1 MDNSILEIT
10 NFFLKG
16 QTVGMCARTA
26 APGLCCI
33 RIKAVRQ
40 DVNRWVDV
48 AGFQLNFYYR
58 PEWWVHVLY
67 FVDLCL
73 F

>member
-1 MDNSILEIT
+1 MTTI
-10 NFFLKG
+10 FLKG
-16 QTVGMCARTA
+16 QTVGMCASSA
-26 APGLCCI
+26 ATLLYCI
-33 RIKAVRQ
+33 TKSSGTGCKQ
-40 DVNRWVDV
+40 MDV

-58 PEWWVHVLY
+58 PGWWVRALY